1 MMADSSSLEKT
12 EQPTGKRLSKARE
25 EGNIPRSMDLAAA
38 AITLVSMLILTLS
51 GSWMFKGM
59 VDLFK
64 SGLSFDTKAIQS
76 PHAAFSMAAEQVF
89 LAGGFVLPL
98 ILMTAVVAIAASL
111 SMGGFNFT
119 LKPTLPHFEKLDIVQ
134 GMVRIF
140 GSHAWI
146 ELGKSLLKFGLVSIV
161 LVVVL
166 NGKVGE
172 LNAIGR
178 MGLEN
183 AIAATGSLVMESI
196 LWVTLALVAI
206 ALIDVPLQQ
215 YLFYKRLRMTKQ
227 EIRDEMKEAEVSPEV
242 RGKIKARQREIA
254 MAKMMRRVK
263 DADVIITNP
272 EHFAVALSY
281 DPTADAPPVLVAKGV
296 DHLAQ
301 RIREEGAQHGVMVF
315 EAPPLAR
322 ALYFTTELEH
332 PVPEELYFAVA
343 QVIAYVYS
351 LSDVRPGEPQALR
364 PVPRVPRSMWF
375 DARGQRQGEQ
385 GVAA

>member
-1 MMADSSSLEKT
+1 MMADSSLEKT

-38 AITLVSMLILTLS
+38 AITIVSMIILTLS

-76 PHAAFSMAAEQVF
+76 PHAAFSIAAEQVF

-134 GMVRIF
+134 GMARIF

-183 AIAATGSLVMESI
+183 AVAATGSLVMESI

-227 EIRDEMKEAEVSPEV
+227 EVRDEMKEAEVSPEV

>member
-1 MMADSSSLEKT
+1 MMADSSLEKT

-38 AITLVSMLILTLS
+38 AITIVSMIILTLS

-76 PHAAFSMAAEQVF
+76 PHAAFSIAAEQVF

-134 GMVRIF
+134 GMARIF